1 MEDISSHIPNSLKKY
16 RRIMGYSQKEV
27 AKIFGF
33 KSTSRISRWEKGESM
48 PSVKNLL
55 KLSFL
60 YSTLPNDLY
69 YDLWIEVKN
78 NLRKKK

>member
-1 MEDISSHIPNSLKKY
+1 MAPFPNSLKKY
-16 RRIMGYSQKEV
+16 RRIMGFSQKEV
-27 AKIFGF
+27 AEILEF

-69 YDLWIEVKN
+69 HDLWQEVRN

>member
-1 MEDISSHIPNSLKKY
+1 MADIPNSLKKY
-16 RRIMGYSQKEV
+16 RRITGYTQKEV
-27 AKIFGF
+27 AKILEF

-60 YSTLPNDLY
+60 YATLPNDLY
-69 YDLWIEVKN
+69 YDLWMEVRN